1 MPLKSTVGSI
11 QHTGRCS
18 LMWTEKSTITHPTMW
33 QMLNQNPPLLSPC
46 TCQSQHSSQSPGRLQ
61 LVKNVRTEGFLCP
74 GGIPS
79 LSPFVSLHSQ
89 VSISV
94 NATTKIAFRG
104 LHFNTASP
112 EGPWGKQIWSQLRG
126 KEKGKSQHDPS
137 AEQSFQWATEKSR
150 GKLAPKLRS
159 QQITSCLWHSIR
171 KSDLDSAAL
180 INFSIPGIKTEP
192 ATTDTSL
199 PITATQ
205 PR

>member
-94 NATTKIAFRG
+94 NATTKIAFGDSISTRRPLRARG
-104 LHFNTASP
+104 GN
-112 EGPWGKQIWSQLRG
+112 
-126 KEKGKSQHDPS
+126 
-137 AEQSFQWATEKSR
+137 
-150 GKLAPKLRS
+150 
-159 QQITSCLWHSIR
+159 
-171 KSDLDSAAL
+171 KSDLSSAGRKKENLNMTLPQSKVSNEPQKSPEVNLHQSWYLNKLPPACDTVSANL
-180 INFSIPGIKTEP
+180 IW
-192 ATTDTSL
+192 
-199 PITATQ
+199 TQ
-205 PR
+205 PL

>member
-1 MPLKSTVGSI
+1 MFTDVNREVHYNSSNHVTDVKPKPTTPVTLHLSI
-11 QHTGRCS
+11 TA
-18 LMWTEKSTITHPTMW
+18 
-33 QMLNQNPPLLSPC
+33 LLSVSRETPAGQEC
-46 TCQSQHSSQSPGRLQ
+46 EDWR
-61 LVKNVRTEGFLCP
+61 
-74 GGIPS
+74 IS
-79 LSPFVSLHSQ
+79 LSRRYSEPVPFCLTSFTGQHFCKCNNKNC
-89 VSISV
+89 I
-94 NATTKIAFRG
+94 RG